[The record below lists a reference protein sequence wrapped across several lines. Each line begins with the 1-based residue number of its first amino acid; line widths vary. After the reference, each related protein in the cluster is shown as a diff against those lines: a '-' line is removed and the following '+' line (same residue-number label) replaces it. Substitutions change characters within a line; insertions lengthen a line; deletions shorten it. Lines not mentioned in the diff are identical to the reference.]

1 MNTFIQSLTYFRIIA
16 GPLIF
21 ILITVPNW
29 FGWALILFILA
40 SATDYWDGYLARK
53 YNHES
58 VLGEILDPIAD
69 KILLVFLLFAISV
82 LIDSFAFSLISTL
95 IIARE
100 FWVSALRDYNSRTGA
115 SKATSV
121 TMLAKIK
128 TTIQFI
134 AIFSFLVSIYLQ
146 NSLIEFIAH
155 LILFLSLIISIQTA
169 LNYSINSFK
178 S

>member
-1 MNTFIQSLTYFRIIA
+1 MNIFIQSLTYFRMIA

-21 ILITVPNW
+21 ILIIVSNW

-40 SATDYWDGYLARK
+40 SASDYWDGYLARK
-53 YNHES
+53 YNYES
-58 VLGEILDPIAD
+58 MLGEILDPIAD

-82 LIDSFAFSLISTL
+82 IVNSFAFSLISTL

-100 FWVSALRDYNSRTGA
+100 FWVSALRDYNARTGT
-115 SKATSV
+115 SKATAV

-128 TTIQFI
+128 TAVQFI
-134 AIFSFLVSIYLQ
+134 AIFLFLTSLYLQ
-146 NSLIEFIAH
+146 NSLIELIAH
-155 LILFLSLIISIQTA
+155 FVLFLSLIISIQTA
-169 LNYSINSFK
+169 FNYSINSFK